1 MSIFDSSF
9 YSSSPTLLFK
19 IYRQGVYYY
28 YSNSKKAIEYDS
40 NTYEPENINVKDS
53 LQINDS
59 QLDSNLTVQI
69 ATSSQLI
76 EDLKLSYDNYP
87 FNIEIYRIQNR
98 DAGTAEQ
105 MWKSNISSFTITDYK
120 MSSLMCEGFLSES
133 YTNALTRIFATG
145 CRHILYDNSKFGCKV
160 NKLNHET
167 SDTILAIIT
176 NRKIRFS
183 MSTERNP
190 DYFIG
195 GIIDFGDNI
204 IRDITNTTRMDDGGT
219 HYYTLTL
226 IKPIPNTIEVGDAIK
241 LYPGCK
247 HNSDD
252 CINKFNNIDNF
263 GGYEYIPRNNP
274 HTGVGTRYYN
284 GE

>member
-1 MSIFDSSF
+1 MSFFDSSF
-9 YSSSPTLLFK
+9 YNSSPTLLFK

-28 YSNSKKAIEYDS
+28 YSNSKKSIEYDS
-40 NTYEPENINVKDS
+40 DTYEPENINVKDS

-59 QLDSNLTVQI
+59 QLDSNLTVEI
-69 ATSSQLI
+69 ATKSQLI

-98 DAGTAEQ
+98 DTSTVEQ

-145 CRHILYDNSKFGCKV
+145 CRHILYDDSKFGCKV
-160 NKLNHET
+160 NKLDHENNGNIHDVI
-167 SDTILAIIT
+167 SS
-176 NRKIRFS
+176 RKVESS
-183 MSTERNP
+183 MVIERSE
-190 DYFIG
+190 DYFLG
-195 GIIDFGDNI
+195 GIIDFGNNI
-204 IRDITNTTRMDDGGT
+204 IRDITNVVRSSDN
-219 HYYTLTL
+219 YVRYTFTL
-226 IKPIPNTIEVGDAIK
+226 IKPIPNTIEAGDSIK
-241 LYPGCK
+241 VYPGCK

-252 CINKFNNIDNF
+252 CINKFNNIANF

-274 HTGVGTRYYN
+274 HTGVGIRYYN